1 MANKVLRI
9 ILIIVLFVIFF
20 EIGLVSSYTIVTSEA
35 PNVQGLID
43 MQISKITGIF
53 NPAKVNDMLIKDATH
68 LNITNKKDVALK
80 MESLSKVDGVNVD
93 SMNVTTYDNPDKK
106 NFTVTIEALGY
117 ESPNS
122 SSGQIVISKIPSYKI
137 IAKANATY
145 KDSGLT
151 VNENSI
157 VINSVLKLYNTGSS
171 SSTGATSYTNY
182 SKSSYSSSDSSGSS
196 GSSSG
201 SGSSSSGYG
210 YTSYT
215 NYSR

>member
-182 SKSSYSSSDSSGSS
+182 SKSSSSGSGSS

>member
-182 SKSSYSSSDSSGSS
+182 SKSSSSSSGSS
-196 GSSSG
+196 GS